1 MIRLKDLI
9 TEQPSKRKSKEH
21 ALQNVKFDHKTD
33 VASFTYYGKQYVI
46 DFGDYDD
53 LDVVEDHGNEGRDV
67 YYIAHDP
74 DSLAKFSIDAYEDWG
89 GENTEMDPDTIMMT
103 DAARFQIFI
112 NSIDGSTNFNTVWLP
127 FKPETL
133 LTKDRVTD
141 GIQTLID
148 DAESNNETDDDGNP
162 AYDQTR
168 LESNEFKVDCEILI
182 QDGTTIDLKMI
193 FDEDGNVE
201 DMEIEDP
208 QVARQY
214 GIDDREIGYYL
225 KRKNPG
231 QGFDEVPGF

>member
-225 KRKNPG
+225 KRKHPG

>member
-1 MIRLKDLI
+1 MIRLKDLL
-9 TEQPSKRKSKEH
+9 TEQSKRQFKEP
-21 ALQNVKFDHKTD
+21 ALQNVKFDSKTD

-53 LDVVEDHGNEGRDV
+53 MDVVEDHGNEGRDL
-67 YYIAHDP
+67 YYTAHDP
-74 DSLAKFSIDAYEDWG
+74 DSLTTFSIDAYSDYS
-89 GENTEMDPDTIMMT
+89 GENQEMQPDTINLV

-133 LTKDRVTD
+133 LTKDRVVD

-148 DAESNNETDDDGNP
+148 DAESNNQTDDNGNP

-168 LESNEFKVDCEILI
+168 LESSEFKTDCEILI
-182 QDGTTIDLKMI
+182 QDGTTVDLKI
-193 FDEDGNVE
+193 LFDEDCNIE
-201 DMEIEDP
+201 HIDIEDP
-208 QVARQY
+208 QLANQY

-225 KRKNPG
+225 KRKDPG